1 MAVPV
6 VAVKAAVSAAQI
18 LFTKKDHDG
27 KPILVT
33 AIAVFVATVTLVLA
47 VPAMIITSFLGI
59 SSISGG
65 TISEGTPSIGNS
77 SGTLTNPCPS
87 YTKVTSE
94 FENRINPITGKP
106 ELHGG
111 IDLAAPEGTPIYATA
126 GGVVTVSGWHNSY
139 GNYVM
144 LDHGNGMVTLYGH
157 MRNQAVI
164 STQSV
169 IQGQCIGYVGSTGN
183 STGNHVH
190 FEVRVNGKP
199 ENPRNYLQ
207 SGEQP

>member
-6 VAVKAAVSAAQI
+6 VAVKAAASAAQI
-18 LFTKKDHDG
+18 LFAKKDHDG
-27 KPILVT
+27 KPLLVT
-33 AIAVFVATVTLVLA
+33 AIAVCVATVTLVLA

-65 TISEGTPSIGNS
+65 PVSSGNTVIENS
-77 SGTLTNPCPS
+77 SGILAHPCPA

-94 FENRINPITGKP
+94 FENRINPLTGKA

-111 IDLAAPEGTPIYATA
+111 IDLAAPEGTPIYAAA
-126 GGVVTVSGWHNSY
+126 GGIVTVSGWHNSY

-144 LDHGNGMVTLYGH
+144 VDHGNGMVTLYGH
-157 MRNQAVI
+157 MRNQAVVA
-164 STQSV
+164 TQSV
-169 IQGQCIGYVGSTGN
+169 IQGQCIGYVGSTGD

-190 FEVRVNGKP
+190 FEVRVNGKR
-199 ENPRNYLQ
+199 ENPRNYL
-207 SGEQP
+207 